1 MHSWTISRRIVTG
14 FAVLLALTAALG
26 LFSLRQIGGLRKD
39 ILEFNTNT
47 LPSVTLLGECS
58 SLVRDNLASALQYT
72 VAETD
77 ARRAELQ
84 QRVVASRDQVDV
96 LFLRYERM
104 FSDPEDR
111 RRFEEVKRH
120 RGELREALSELTRR
134 SAGADQEKCLTEL
147 VVPAYERTVAALRAS
162 IDYNHKL
169 GNDDAAEALKS
180 ADRSARLILLTLLA
194 SLLSAALLA
203 WWLSSTSSRMLRSIT
218 DQIGHGASQTA
229 AAAKQVATTSQSLSQ
244 GSSEQAASVEETSAS
259 LEEMSS
265 MIKLTAE
272 NAQKAKLLASEAQAA
287 AQTGSATM
295 VEMTQAMSAID
306 ASSAEVAKIVKNID
320 EIAFQ
325 TNILA
330 LNAAVEAARAG
341 EAGAGF
347 AVVADEVRS
356 LAQRSAAAA
365 RETAEKIE
373 AAIESSRNG
382 SRSSSRVGE
391 TLRQIA
397 DKVSST
403 DTLVGDIANSA
414 KEQAQ
419 GIQQIQQGI
428 AQVDKVTQSNSA
440 SAEESAS
447 AAEELH
453 TQAGALREIVDR
465 LQQLIGGADARTV
478 QGNGK
483 TAPQRPS
490 GKAARHVVVDSP
502 LPSSTR
508 KKTSTPTPSTA
519 RNLPASGRKAIPM
532 PGDGHG
538 GDAEDK
544 NFRDF

>member
-26 LFSLRQIGGLRKD
+26 LFALRQIDGLRKD
-39 ILEFNTNT
+39 IGEFNANT
-47 LPSVTLLGECS
+47 LPSVIALGESS
-58 SLVRDNLASALQYT
+58 SLIRDNLSAALQFT
-72 VAETD
+72 MADSD
-77 ARRAELQ
+77 AKRAEIQ
-84 QRVVASRDQVDV
+84 QRIVANRAEVDR
-96 LFLRYERM
+96 LFASYEKM
-104 FSDPEDR
+104 FSDSEDQR
-111 RRFEEVKRH
+111 LFEEVRRH
-120 RGELREALSELTRR
+120 RSDFKNGMVELAKIPPGPEQQKALGELII
-134 SAGADQEKCLTEL
+134 
-147 VVPAYERTVAALRAS
+147 PAYERTVAALRAS
-162 IDYNHKL
+162 ISYNHNL
-169 GNDDAAEALKS
+169 GNKDAADALKS
-180 ADRSARLILLTLLA
+180 ADRAIRLILIALVL
-194 SLLSAALLA
+194 SLLVATAFA
-203 WWLSSTSSRMLRSIT
+203 WKVSSSSTQLLRLIA
-218 DQIGHGASQTA
+218 DQLGHGAGQTA
-229 AAAKQVATTSQSLSQ
+229 AAAQQVATTSQSLSQ

-287 AQTGSATM
+287 AQAGSATM

-419 GIQQIQQGI
+419 GIQQIHQGI

-465 LQQLIGGADARTV
+465 LQQLIGGAGAV

-483 TAPQRPS
+483 PTPQRPS
-490 GKAARHVVVDSP
+490 GKAARHVVVESP

-508 KKTSTPTPSTA
+508 RKTSTPTPSTA
-519 RNLPASGRKAIPM
+519 RTLPASGRKAIPM

>member
-1 MHSWTISRRIVTG
+1 
-14 FAVLLALTAALG
+14 
-26 LFSLRQIGGLRKD
+26 
-39 ILEFNTNT
+39 
-47 LPSVTLLGECS
+47 
-58 SLVRDNLASALQYT
+58 
-72 VAETD
+72 
-77 ARRAELQ
+77 
-84 QRVVASRDQVDV
+84 
-96 LFLRYERM
+96 
-104 FSDPEDR
+104 
-111 RRFEEVKRH
+111 
-120 RGELREALSELTRR
+120 
-134 SAGADQEKCLTEL
+134 
-147 VVPAYERTVAALRAS
+147 
-162 IDYNHKL
+162 
-169 GNDDAAEALKS
+169 
-180 ADRSARLILLTLLA
+180 
-194 SLLSAALLA
+194 
-203 WWLSSTSSRMLRSIT
+203 
-218 DQIGHGASQTA
+218 
-229 AAAKQVATTSQSLSQ
+229 
-244 GSSEQAASVEETSAS
+244 
-259 LEEMSS
+259 
-265 MIKLTAE
+265 
-272 NAQKAKLLASEAQAA
+272 
-287 AQTGSATM
+287 
-295 VEMTQAMSAID
+295 MTQAMSAID

-419 GIQQIQQGI
+419 GIQQIHQGI

-465 LQQLIGGADARTV
+465 LQQLIGGAGTV

-483 TAPQRPS
+483 PTPQRPS